1 MAFIEIEDLYK
12 SYGQREALRGLDLH
26 VSKGDIYGFL
36 GPNGAGKTTT
46 LKIIMGLIKPD
57 SGSVIVGGKDVS
69 KEGMQ
74 IRRYI
79 GYLPERIAFYRDMS
93 IWDNLSFLCDIKECP
108 RDRIYSLLE
117 DFKINAPPETKI
129 KKLSKG
135 MVQRLGLAQTLI
147 GDPELLI
154 LDEPTTGLDPEIR
167 HWVKEQIIA
176 MGKRGKTVFLSS
188 HILSDVQQL
197 CNRIGVISNGRMIA
211 EDDVEKLGKKLR
223 LDHRFQLTVRPL
235 NDALKKVKVLEGVKR
250 PRIEDGSLVLY
261 CSGMYKVKVIEHLL
275 QHGFDIQDFNVQEP
289 DLEEVFV
296 KIMEDEK

>member
-1 MAFIEIEDLYK
+1 MAFIKIEDLYK
-12 SYGQREALRGLDLH
+12 SYGQREALRGLDLS

-36 GPNGAGKTTT
+36 GPNGAGKTTAI
-46 LKIIMGLIKPD
+46 KIIMGLIKPD
-57 SGSVIVGGKDVS
+57 AGSVNIGGKDVS
-69 KEGMQ
+69 REGMQ

-108 RDRIYSLLE
+108 QERIYSLLD

-129 KKLSKG
+129 KQLSKG

-147 GDPELLI
+147 GDPKVLI

-167 HWVKEQIIA
+167 HWVKDKIID
-176 MGKRGKTVFLSS
+176 MGKSGKTIFLSS

-197 CNRIGVISNGRMIA
+197 CNRVGVISNGRMIA
-211 EDDVEKLGKKLR
+211 EDNVDMLGSTLR
-223 LDHRFQLTVRPL
+223 LDHRFRLSVKPL
-235 NDALKKVKVLEGVKR
+235 RDALERVKDIEEVKR

-261 CSGMYKVKVIEHLL
+261 CRGEDKVKVIEHLL
-275 QHGFDIQDFNVQEP
+275 QHCFDILDFSVDEP

-296 KIMEDEK
+296 KIMEGEK